1 MGIVVNDAKS
11 KGAQGYYGYG
21 GGRYGYGYGYG
32 LAKEGGYYEDESKKT
47 SWLQKLKK

>member
-32 LAKEGGYYEDESKKT
+32 LAKEGGYYEEKPKKIFG
-47 SWLQKLKK
+47 KKID